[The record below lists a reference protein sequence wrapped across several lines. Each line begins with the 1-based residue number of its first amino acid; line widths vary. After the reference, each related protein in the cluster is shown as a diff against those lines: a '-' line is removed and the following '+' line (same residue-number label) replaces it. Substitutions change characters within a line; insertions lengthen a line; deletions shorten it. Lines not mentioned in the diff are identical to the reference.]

1 MHFENTISWKTVSK
15 DEYISSVSD
24 KEKLYYIHTED
35 GVPYLRADIEYGGE
49 IHPRVELYAEI
60 YNNGFCLTPSKYPEL
75 NIHDNISKLV
85 GEIRGYYAGGICF
98 IEYQDKD
105 TAEKKVLYD
114 FMHFYEKGVTPIY
127 IRCIESS
134 LHQLVQVFPNAD
146 LFIQIVDEI
155 KAVPPDCR

>member
-1 MHFENTISWKTVSK
+1 MHFENTISWKTISK
-15 DEYISSVSD
+15 DEYINSVSD
-24 KEKLYYIHTED
+24 KEKLYYIHTEH
-35 GVPYLRADIEYGGE
+35 GIPYLRADIEYGGE
-49 IHPRVELYAEI
+49 IQPRVELFAEI
-60 YNNGFCLTPSKYPEL
+60 YTTGFCLVGSGCSLKF
-75 NIHDNISKLV
+75 DNISDMV
-85 GEIRGYYAGGICF
+85 GECRNNYVGGICF
-98 IEYQDKD
+98 IEYQDYE